1 MNQYRIELRHYNS
14 IKTVDIMAKDH
25 ADAKQRAD
33 RQFSGWVVLSTE
45 LID

>member
-1 MNQYRIELRHYNS
+1 MNQYRIELRHFDS
-14 IKTVDIMAKDH
+14 LKTVDIMANDH

-45 LID
+45 FVG